1 MRRILHFIQVLLTP
15 AVAAPTFPFAASAR
29 WQPSEETR
37 AMTDLPVQDAGSAG
51 HPPVNAA
58 TLVYVLFAIAVV
70 GTLLSHGLIVF
81 APLVCLVGI
90 VGVIVAYVKIGEARG
105 TWVASHFTWLI
116 RTFWWSLVWDVIGV
130 LLFVTLIG
138 IPFAIAIFVGT
149 SIWGIYRLVRGF
161 LWFKDNQPVPAL

>member
-1 MRRILHFIQVLLTP
+1 
-15 AVAAPTFPFAASAR
+15 
-29 WQPSEETR
+29 
-37 AMTDLPVQDAGSAG
+37 MTDLPVQDAGRTG
-51 HPPVNAA
+51 NPPVNAA

-81 APLVCLVGI
+81 APLVCLAGI
-90 VGVIVAYVKIGEARG
+90 VGVIIAYVKRSDAQG

-116 RTFWWSLVWDVIGV
+116 RTFWWSLLWDVIGV

-161 LWFKDNQPVPAL
+161 LWFKDNQPVQGL